1 MLSRA
6 GAYET
11 ANRLTTR
18 TASDRVNHKPKSLLR
33 WLQDGYSADG
43 PTKLHSGAVLEE
55 DGDPAMT
62 GEAKAFLGFSQQRK
76 DDHGRDIIEPNDWR
90 AVACQRDED
99 GSYRWP
105 MRACISKVKDPW
117 RRRFIAELATELFDP
132 QSVAEANGIP
142 AWCADDVINASL
154 EMLWQTWRA
163 DPLPR
168 RTRPSESQAIAE
180 SAA

>member
-1 MLSRA
+1 MTNLRR
-6 GAYET
+6 GAYEGQ
-11 ANRLTTR
+11 NDRTTR
-18 TASDRVNHKPKSLLR
+18 AKADRMAHRPKSLLR
-33 WLQDGYSADG
+33 WLQDEYALDA
-43 PTKLHSGAVLEE
+43 PTKLHTGSQLEE

-62 GEAKAFLGFSQQRK
+62 GEAKGFLGLAYPSKGQDQTK
-76 DDHGRDIIEPNDWR
+76 PTDWR
-90 AVACQRDED
+90 EVACRKDED
-99 GSYRWP
+99 GFYVTP
-105 MRACISKVKDPW
+105 MRAAISKVKDPW

-168 RTRPSESQAIAE
+168 RSRPSEAQSNAE
-180 SAA
+180 AAA